1 MTNDWMQK
9 ATKRMASKQ
18 TEGKF
23 SAAAHRAGMGT
34 QAYANKV
41 IRDLKGKTY
50 GDKGKVKRLRQAVFA
65 RTAMSMRR

>member
-23 SAAAHRAGMGT
+23 SAAAHKAGMST

-41 IRDLKGKTY
+41 IRDLKGKTH
-50 GDKGKVKRLRQAVFA
+50 GDKEKVKRLGAA
-65 RTAMSMRR
+65 YEA